1 LTDFFLTETRI
12 TIHNKVVTKICI
24 ALQLLSGIGHAL
36 FLNHGVEVLTI
47 HGVVGQFNLF
57 QASRVP
63 ARLLFYLYRYL
74 IAKWHTVQLRSA
86 FYDY

>member
-57 QASRVP
+57 KQVVCQQDYS
-63 ARLLFYLYRYL
+63 F
-74 IAKWHTVQLRSA
+74 IFTVI
-86 FYDY
+86 